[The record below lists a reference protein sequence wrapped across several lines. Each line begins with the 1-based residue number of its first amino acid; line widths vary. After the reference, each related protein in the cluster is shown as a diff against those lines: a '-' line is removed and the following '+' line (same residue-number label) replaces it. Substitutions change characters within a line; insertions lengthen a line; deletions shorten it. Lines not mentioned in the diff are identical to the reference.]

1 MRKKRINRQSRI
13 LLSFYRALKIY
24 SKISKNIA
32 KEDTLYSSIVH
43 KAKISFLKTR
53 KYKFSK
59 NPFKRKIY
67 ILRRIQLNKA
77 EHKYWNLFL

>member
-1 MRKKRINRQSRI
+1 MRKKRINKQSRI
-13 LLSFYRALKIY
+13 LLSFYRAMKTY

-32 KEDTLYSSIVH
+32 KGDPLYSSIVH

-59 NPFKRKIY
+59 NPLKRKIY
-67 ILRRIQLNKA
+67 TSKRTQLNKA
-77 EHKYWNLFL
+77 EKKYWNLLL